1 MWERNKFI
9 LEGSEKNMRNLFF
22 ALDLKHS
29 LSLLGLYWKGVRKY
43 EELSFALDRP
53 SNTKHMGPVCKIP
66 VEIVFRLT
74 WKLNI

>member
-29 LSLLGLYWKGVRKY
+29 LSLSLRFILEGS
-43 EELSFALDRP
+43 E
-53 SNTKHMGPVCKIP
+53 KI
-66 VEIVFRLT
+66 
-74 WKLNI
+74 